1 MNEQPN
7 NGNIILYQMEN
18 GKSRIEITFLK
29 KTLFHNSGINICKW
43 YTFAPY

>member
-29 KTLFHNSGINICKW
+29 NLNSATL
-43 YTFAPY
+43 